1 MGSDVEHALLKD
13 PPHRRHQHLVIIH
26 READGGDV
34 RVWET
39 AKLLFQARE
48 TVPEN

>member
-13 PPHRRHQHLVIIH
+13 PPPPQHLVIIH

-39 AKLLFQARE
+39 VKLLFQARE

>member
-13 PPHRRHQHLVIIH
+13 PPAQHLVIIH

>member
-13 PPHRRHQHLVIIH
+13 PTHPPQHLVIIH
-26 READGGDV
+26 REDDGGDV